1 MRLLFVLGSGYPP
14 DQIGGM
20 EKTMAELGD
29 RLISMGHELIVLTRR
44 PRSFDGLSWRIN
56 YWMNW
61 QHNHLDKKYSYP
73 VFRGL
78 DLLKDLPHHIY
89 RWLPDVA
96 INSGTDCF
104 QISEIC
110 SNMGL
115 NSITYLQDSSGAQAP
130 WLGKNMM
137 TLKSG
142 INTKFVSTSNY
153 LANIYK
159 EKLDVSSII
168 IPPLVEMQ
176 NYRAYSKRD
185 RALMIGFN
193 KGKGI
198 SLIESLVRLCP
209 SIDFDIYP
217 TWGKVPKSS
226 LMNLLLS
233 RNAHIHRGTNSPRQ
247 LYGRAKILLVPS
259 YDEGWCR
266 AVTEAQQNGIPSIAR
281 KVGALPESV
290 GNGGT
295 LIDAKKPVDEW
306 ATILND
312 IWNDKICYDRLS
324 RAAYEAGRRHFINP
338 KNILL
343 KWDHLIDA
351 VCKNEIHNDS
361 MNCASN
367 GH

>member
-20 EKTMAELGD
+20 EKTMEELGD

-44 PRSFDGLSWRIN
+44 PRSFDSLSWRIN

-78 DLLKDLPHHIY
+78 DLLEDLPNQIN
-89 RWLPDVA
+89 RWNPDIS
-96 INSGTDCF
+96 INTGTDCF
-104 QISEIC
+104 QLSEIC

-115 NSITYLQDSSGAQAP
+115 NSITYLQDSSGAQVH
-130 WLGKNMM
+130 WRDKNMM
-137 TLKSG
+137 TLRSG
-142 INTKFVSTSNY
+142 IDTQFVAASNY

-159 EKLDVSSII
+159 EKLGVSSIV
-168 IPPLVEMQ
+168 IPPLVEIQ
-176 NYRAYSKRD
+176 NYRVDSKRD
-185 RALMIGFN
+185 RALMIGLN

-198 SLIESLVRLCP
+198 SLIESLVRVCP

-226 LMNLLLS
+226 LMNLLLR
-233 RNAHIHRGTNSPRQ
+233 RNAHIHRGTNKPNQ
-247 LYGRAKILLVPS
+247 LYSRARILLVPS

-266 AVTEAQQNGIPSIAR
+266 AVTEAQQSGIPSLAR

-290 GNGGT
+290 GNGGI
-295 LIDAKKPVDEW
+295 LIDAKKSADDW

-312 IWNDKICYDRLS
+312 IWNDKIRYDRLS
-324 RAAYEAGRRHFINP
+324 MTAYEAGQRPFINP
-338 KNILL
+338 KNILS
-343 KWDHLIDA
+343 KWDNLIDTI
-351 VCKNEIHNDS
+351 CKNKN
-361 MNCASN
+361 
-367 GH
+367 